1 MTTRNSLTERAS
13 VDGFGNSRV
22 GSNAFIREFG
32 DSLDRI
38 LDPESWT
45 AGADLSNTYARLEQE
60 VRASVDQ
67 ERRIRNTLRERLL
80 PRIEATGLAGPNS
93 GVYRATPAQIGRIHS
108 GLLLNGQVEA
118 CDGIAMTHDTLSMTF
133 IQIGVCMVSYDG
145 DQQTWSQRMF
155 RRDLRSDGSDA
166 LSEML
171 DLLDRR
177 RTTGEGARAR
187 DRVSR
192 LARLGI
198 QAYAQRMFLT
208 RHSNATWK
216 MCQGAPAPFELLT
229 GAGLLSPGPSGMTYP
244 LMRAGVTILREMLLE
259 HKRFVFV
266 PERYQ
271 DRDILTIGRALAP
284 LEYAVIDTIR
294 DQVEAVERTGHYDDN
309 QRAVAAKFR
318 EDVGD
323 VVVRGVFRASGMGP
337 PQVFYA
343 HRDHV
348 HIAAMI
354 ALSDSVLQQQRSYP
368 VLLDLAETVCR
379 TTFGIDSFAPQLRI
393 AYADA
398 GEPWTA
404 AQM

>member
-1 MTTRNSLTERAS
+1 MTTRNSPTERDS
-13 VDGFGNSRV
+13 VDRLG
-22 GSNAFIREFG
+22 GSHIASSFIREFG
-32 DSLDRI
+32 DSLDGI

-60 VRASVDQ
+60 VRASVEQ

-80 PRIEATGLAGPNS
+80 PRIKAAGLAGPNS
-93 GVYRATPAQIGRIHS
+93 GVYRATPEQIGRIHS

-118 CDGIAMTHDTLSMTF
+118 CDGIAMTHDTLAMTF

-155 RRDLRSDGSDA
+155 RRDLRSDGSEA

-171 DLLDRR
+171 DVLDRR
-177 RTTGEGARAR
+177 RATGGDAQSH

-192 LARLGI
+192 LARQGI

-208 RHSNATWK
+208 RHSNAMWK
-216 MCQGAPAPFELLT
+216 LCQGEPAPFELLT

-244 LMRAGVTILREMLLE
+244 LMRAGVAILREMLLE

-266 PERYQ
+266 PKRYR
-271 DRDILTIGRALAP
+271 DRDMLTIGRALAP
-284 LEYAVIDTIR
+284 LEYAVIDTIS
-294 DQVEAVERTGHYDDN
+294 DQIEAIERTGHYNDN
-309 QRAVAAKFR
+309 QRAVASRFR

-323 VVVRGVFRASGMGP
+323 AVVRGVFRASGMGP

-348 HIAAMI
+348 HVAAMI
-354 ALSDSVLQQQRSYP
+354 ALADSVLQQQRSYP

-393 AYADA
+393 AYTDA

-404 AQM
+404 VRM